1 LAKHGSASL
10 YLRIVLEIEGNIVSE
25 DTVFLTSPR
34 FLALPKAKAS
44 VSVSMRTPSLARLTF
59 TSPVFQHR
67 LAFELPGLEH
77 RSSDNFFDLYP
88 GVAKTVDVELAH
100 PQPEA
105 GVCQALTWH
114 SLADTY

>member
-1 LAKHGSASL
+1 MAKHGRDSL

-44 VSVSMRTPSLARLTF
+44 VSVLMRTPSLAQLTF
-59 TSPVFQHR
+59 SSPVFQHR
-67 LAFELPGLEH
+67 LAFDLPGLAH

-88 GVAKTVDVELAH
+88 GMEKTVDVELTH

-105 GVCQALTWH
+105 GVRQALTWH